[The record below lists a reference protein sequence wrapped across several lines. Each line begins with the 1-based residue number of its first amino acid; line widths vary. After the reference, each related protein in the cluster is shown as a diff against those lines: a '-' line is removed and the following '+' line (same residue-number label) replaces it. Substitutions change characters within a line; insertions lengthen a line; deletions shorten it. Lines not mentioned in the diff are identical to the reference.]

1 MTYTL
6 IDRPTTG
13 PATRT
18 LKAACRR
25 AQVVYTAAPVPFDC
39 NRHLIALG
47 HDGTRTDA
55 QVRKLVTA

>member
-6 IDRPTTG
+6 IDRPQTG

-25 AQVVYTAAPVPFDC
+25 SQTIYAAAPVPFRRDV
-39 NRHLIALG
+39 IALG
-47 HDGTRTDA
+47 HDGTRTDQ
-55 QVRKLVTA
+55 QVREQVKA

>member
-25 AQVVYTAAPVPFDC
+25 AQVVYAAAPVARRDV
-39 NRHLIALG
+39 IAMG
-47 HDGTRTDA
+47 HDGARTDQ
-55 QVRKLVTA
+55 QVRDQICSSA